1 MVNFET
7 IKVVGNL
14 VGSVAGGGTVGV
26 ILRQFIPASASA
38 LQKAEMIVGGTL
50 IGGVVGIECG
60 KYVEQMI
67 GNVEEFVKVKTEEK
81 KLED

>member
-1 MVNFET
+1 MVNFEMV
-7 IKVVGNL
+7 KVVGNL
-14 VGSVAGGGTVGV
+14 VGSVAGGSTVGIIV
-26 ILRQFIPASASA
+26 KQFIPASASA

-60 KYVEQMI
+60 KYAEQMI
-67 GNVEEFVKVKTEEK
+67 VNIEQFVKGKTEEN